1 VNKVTIIYSIS
12 SDRVLTEEEI
22 MNCLQLKD
30 DIGSSRKVELIDKT
44 VIDVRCDGVVI
55 E

>member
-1 VNKVTIIYSIS
+1 MNKVTITYSIL

-22 MNCLQLKD
+22 MSCLQLKD
-30 DIGSSRKVELIDKT
+30 DIGVSRKVELIDST
-44 VIDVRCDGVVI
+44 LVDVKCDEVVI